1 MRSIEILQW
10 VATICLV
17 CAVMH
22 TFLVKQLQHIA
33 NKFSQGSIAENFF
46 HLLGEV
52 EVVFGLWACVFL
64 VCFSFIEGNSAA
76 ISYLE
81 SRNFTEPVFVFIVM
95 VVCATKPVL
104 YLITRVIEKIS
115 IIIPFNRSITFYGV
129 TLILGP
135 LLGSFITEPAAMTVT
150 ALILLDRYYQQ
161 ISVKLK
167 YATLGLLFVNVSIG
181 GTLTPYA
188 APPIIMVANQ
198 WSWDLG
204 FMLKNFA
211 WKSALSIVI
220 ATGFVALRFRKELM
234 LLPHKKLF
242 DVNNKSRIPFWVS
255 LVHVFFMLGIVVF
268 SRHMSVFGLL
278 FMLFLGFATV
288 AQEYQHD
295 LKIREGL
302 LVAFFLSGLVILGGM
317 QRWWLESLLSQ
328 LTSVFLY
335 LSAVGLTAVMDN
347 AALTYLGSQ
356 VSGLSEATKYL
367 LVAGSV
373 VGGGLTVIANAPNPA
388 GHGILNSSFGS
399 EGISPWGLFKGA
411 LVPTL
416 IAVII
421 FGIFR

>member
-1 MRSIEILQW
+1 
-10 VATICLV
+10 
-17 CAVMH
+17 
-22 TFLVKQLQHIA
+22 
-33 NKFSQGSIAENFF
+33 
-46 HLLGEV
+46 
-52 EVVFGLWACVFL
+52 
-64 VCFSFIEGNSAA
+64 
-76 ISYLE
+76 
-81 SRNFTEPVFVFIVM
+81 M

-104 YLITRVIEKIS
+104 HLITRIIEKIS
-115 IIIPFNRSITFYGV
+115 LIIPFNRSITFYVV

-167 YATLGLLFVNVSIG
+167 YATLGLLFVNISIG

-211 WKSALSIVI
+211 WKAALSIVI

-234 LLPHKKLF
+234 LLSHKKLF
-242 DVNNKSRIPFWVS
+242 DVKNKARIPFWVS

-268 SRHMSVFGLL
+268 SHHMSVFGLL

-302 LVAFFLSGLVILGGM
+302 LVAFFLSGLVILG
-317 QRWWLESLLSQ
+317 
-328 LTSVFLY
+328 
-335 LSAVGLTAVMDN
+335 
-347 AALTYLGSQ
+347 
-356 VSGLSEATKYL
+356 
-367 LVAGSV
+367 
-373 VGGGLTVIANAPNPA
+373 
-388 GHGILNSSFGS
+388 
-399 EGISPWGLFKGA
+399 
-411 LVPTL
+411 
-416 IAVII
+416 
-421 FGIFR
+421 